1 MGPLEQTALRGGE
14 LLTGFLER
22 FHEVT
27 IRISAAQVPGRALG
41 PLACLLNV
49 HQGDVDLFEVALVHA
64 ESPKAGRK
72 ATGAAGRYRL
82 AGHSRVTAVTAVAR
96 PRDRHVLC
104 RCAEG

>member
-1 MGPLEQTALRGGE
+1 MGSLEQAALRGGE

-64 ESPKAGRK
+64 ESPKVVARLRELLDG
-72 ATGAAGRYRL
+72 TG
-82 AGHSRVTAVTAVAR
+82 SRVTAV
-96 PRDRHVLC
+96 
-104 RCAEG
+104 

>member
-64 ESPKAGRK
+64 ESSGSVAGY
-72 ATGAAGRYRL
+72 GRCWT
-82 AGHSRVTAVTAVAR
+82 VPAR
-96 PRDRHVLC
+96 GSQPCNGGNGCRAPGNRDVLC

>member
-64 ESPKAGRK
+64 ESPKVVARLRELLDG
-72 ATGAAGRYRL
+72 TG
-82 AGHSRVTAVTAVAR
+82 SRVTAV
-96 PRDRHVLC
+96 
-104 RCAEG
+104 

>member
-64 ESPKAGRK
+64 ESPKVVARLRELLDG
-72 ATGAAGRYRL
+72 TGL
-82 AGHSRVTAVTAVAR
+82 RVTAV
-96 PRDRHVLC
+96 
-104 RCAEG
+104 